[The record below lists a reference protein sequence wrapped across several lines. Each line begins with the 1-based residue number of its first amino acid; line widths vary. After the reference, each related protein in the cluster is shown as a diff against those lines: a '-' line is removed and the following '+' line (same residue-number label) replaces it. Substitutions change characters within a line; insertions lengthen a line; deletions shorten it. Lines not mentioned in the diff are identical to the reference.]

1 MIFENLL
8 EKVSDLPVFT
18 VNLLSAGGNLAQIR
32 LQLNRWA
39 KNGKII
45 RLHKG
50 FYTLAK
56 PYRKIAPEPFCI
68 ANSLKRAS
76 YVSLHSA
83 LSWYGM
89 IPEFVPVITSITT
102 GRPQTIETP
111 LGRFEFRHVSKK
123 YFWGY
128 RQVDLQFGQTGF
140 IALPEKAL
148 LDVIYLT
155 PSGEETECLEEL
167 RLQNFEQIN
176 RVVLRE
182 FVERFKSPKLRRGL
196 DNIETIL
203 DESEGT
209 EL

>member
-1 MIFENLL
+1 MKFADLL

-18 VNLLSAGGNLAQIR
+18 VKLLAAGGNLAQIR
-32 LQLNRWA
+32 LQINRWV
-39 KNGKII
+39 KDGKII

-50 FYTLAK
+50 LYALSV
-56 PYRKIAPEPFCI
+56 PYRKIAPEPFSI
-68 ANSLKRAS
+68 ANSLKHAC

-89 IPEFVPVITSITT
+89 IPEFVPAVTSITT

-123 YFWGY
+123 HFWGY
-128 RQVDLQFGQTGF
+128 KQIELKFGQTAF
-140 IALPEKAL
+140 VACPEKAL
-148 LDVIYLT
+148 LDLIYLN
-155 PSGEETECLEEL
+155 PGSDEIDFIEEL

-176 RVVLRE
+176 RAVLCE
-182 FVERFKSPKLRRGL
+182 FVERFQRPKLNRAL
-196 DNIETIL
+196 NNIEKLL
-203 DESEGT
+203 DQGEGI

>member
-1 MIFENLL
+1 MKFVSFL

-18 VNLLSAGGNLAQIR
+18 VRFLSAGENLAQIR
-32 LQLNRWA
+32 LQINRWV
-39 KNGKII
+39 NDGKII

-50 FYTLAK
+50 LYTLAE
-56 PYRKIAPEPFCI
+56 PYRKVASEPFSI

-83 LSWYGM
+83 LSGYTM
-89 IPEFVPVITSITT
+89 IPEFVPAVTSITT

-128 RQVDLQFGQTGF
+128 QQVELKFGQTAF
-140 IALPEKAL
+140 IACPEKAL
-148 LDVIYLT
+148 LDLIYLT
-155 PSGEETECLEEL
+155 PGGDEIAFIEEL

-176 RVVLRE
+176 RAVLHE
-182 FVERFKSPKLRRGL
+182 FAGRFRSPKLNRAL
-196 DNIETIL
+196 DNIERIL
-203 DESEGT
+203 NQSEGI

>member
-1 MIFENLL
+1 MKFASLL

-18 VNLLSAGGNLAQIR
+18 VRFLSAGGNLAQIR
-32 LQLNRWA
+32 LQINRWV
-39 KNGKII
+39 KDGRII

-50 FYTLAK
+50 IYALAE
-56 PYRKIAPEPFCI
+56 PYRKVIPEPFCI
-68 ANSLKRAS
+68 ANSLKSAS

-83 LSWYGM
+83 LSWYEM
-89 IPEFVPVITSITT
+89 IPEFVPAVTSITT

-128 RQVDLQFGQTGF
+128 QQVKLKFGQTAF
-140 IALPEKAL
+140 IACPEKAL
-148 LDVIYLT
+148 LDLIYLT
-155 PSGEETECLEEL
+155 GGGNDIEFIEAL

-176 RVVLRE
+176 RAVLRE
-182 FVERFKSPKLRRGL
+182 FVERFQSPKLNRAL
-196 DNIETIL
+196 NNIEKIL
-203 DESEGT
+203 DQGEGT

>member
-1 MIFENLL
+1 MKFVNLL

-18 VNLLSAGGNLAQIR
+18 VRFLSAGGNLAQIR
-32 LQLNRWA
+32 LQINRWV
-39 KNGKII
+39 KDGKII

-50 FYTLAK
+50 LYTLAE
-56 PYRKIAPEPFCI
+56 PYRKVTSEPFCI
-68 ANSLKRAS
+68 ANSLKQAS

-83 LSWYGM
+83 LSWYAM
-89 IPEFVPVITSITT
+89 IPEFVPAVTSITT

-128 RQVDLQFGQTGF
+128 QQVELKFGQTAF
-140 IALPEKAL
+140 IAYPEKAL
-148 LDVIYLT
+148 LDLVYLT
-155 PSGEETECLEEL
+155 PGGNKIEFIEGL

-176 RVVLRE
+176 RAVLHE
-182 FVERFKSPKLRRGL
+182 FVERFQSPKLNRAL
-196 DNIETIL
+196 DNIERIL
-203 DESEGT
+203 DQSEGI

>member
-1 MIFENLL
+1 MKFVDLL
-8 EKVSDLPVFT
+8 NKVSDLPDFT
-18 VNLLSAGGNLAQIR
+18 VKFLAAGGNLAQIR
-32 LQLNRWA
+32 LQVNRWV
-39 KNGKII
+39 NDGKII

-50 FYTLAK
+50 LYTLAE
-56 PYRKIAPEPFCI
+56 PYRKVTPEPFCI
-68 ANSLKRAS
+68 ANSLKQAS

-111 LGRFEFRHVSKK
+111 SCRFDFRHVSKK

-128 RQVDLQFGQTGF
+128 KQIEFKFRQTAFV
-140 IALPEKAL
+140 ARPEKAL
-148 LDVIYLT
+148 LDLIYLT
-155 PSGEETECLEEL
+155 PGSDEIEFIEEL

-176 RVVLRE
+176 RAVLRE
-182 FVERFKSPKLRRGL
+182 SVEKFQSPKLNRAL
-196 DNIETIL
+196 DNIEKIL
-203 DESEGT
+203 DQGEGI

>member
-1 MIFENLL
+1 MKFVNLL

-18 VNLLSAGGNLAQIR
+18 VRFLSAGGNLAQIR
-32 LQLNRWA
+32 LQINRWV
-39 KNGKII
+39 KDGKII

-50 FYTLAK
+50 LYTLAE
-56 PYRKIAPEPFCI
+56 PYRKVTSEPFCI
-68 ANSLKRAS
+68 ANSLKQAS

-83 LSWYGM
+83 LSWYAM
-89 IPEFVPVITSITT
+89 IPEFVPAVTSITT

-128 RQVDLQFGQTGF
+128 QQVELKFGQTAF
-140 IALPEKAL
+140 IAYPEKAL
-148 LDVIYLT
+148 LDLIYLT
-155 PSGEETECLEEL
+155 GGGEKIEFIEEL

-176 RVVLRE
+176 KAVLHE
-182 FVERFKSPKLRRGL
+182 FVERFQSPKLNRAL
-196 DNIETIL
+196 DNIERIL
-203 DESEGT
+203 DQSEGI

>member
-1 MIFENLL
+1 MKFASLL

-18 VNLLSAGGNLAQIR
+18 VRFLSAGGNLAQIR
-32 LQLNRWA
+32 LQINRWV
-39 KNGKII
+39 KDGRII

-50 FYTLAK
+50 IYALAE
-56 PYRKIAPEPFCI
+56 PYRKVIPEPFCI
-68 ANSLKRAS
+68 ANSLKSAS

-89 IPEFVPVITSITT
+89 IPEFVPAVTSITT

-128 RQVDLQFGQTGF
+128 QQVELKFGQTAF
-140 IALPEKAL
+140 IACPEKAL
-148 LDVIYLT
+148 LDLIYLT
-155 PSGEETECLEEL
+155 GGGNDIEFIEEL

-176 RVVLRE
+176 RAVLRE
-182 FVERFKSPKLRRGL
+182 FVERLQSPKLNRAL
-196 DNIETIL
+196 DNIERIL
-203 DESEGT
+203 DQSEGI